1 MTIMTVITTVQKSEK
16 HLCWC
21 MSITMTKEHHTML
34 RKDVMKSIFLAR
46 HNSWE
51 PACNITHSLLLT
63 SSIVSLAVPPE
74 IVPFSFGADTV
85 NEGEFAQ
92 LVCIIRKGDEPLSI
106 TWSLKGDII
115 SSSPDLSTTM
125 LGRRT
130 SMLTI
135 SAVSHSQV
143 GQYTCRATNPAGS
156 VTHSAHLVVNGN
168 KRL

>member
-1 MTIMTVITTVQKSEK
+1 M
-16 HLCWC
+16 
-21 MSITMTKEHHTML
+21 
-34 RKDVMKSIFLAR
+34 
-46 HNSWE
+46 
-51 PACNITHSLLLT
+51 
-63 SSIVSLAVPPE
+63 PPE

-92 LVCIIRKGDEPLSI
+92 LVCIIRKGDEPLRI

-135 SAVSHSQV
+135 SSVSHRHV

-156 VTHSAHLVVNGN
+156 VTHSANLVVNG
-168 KRL
+168 KQRLSGTGNIS